1 MIGLEYAVSEQIK
14 NSRLEEIASFKVL
27 RYVIG
32 VMNYI
37 GMYTN
42 KFTLKY
48 RRNIG
53 WLHETRGGGVF
64 LGAYPCDYWRS
75 FLDFF

>member
-1 MIGLEYAVSEQIK
+1 MIGLEYTVSEQIK
-14 NSRLEEIASFKVL
+14 KSRLEEIASFKVL

-42 KFTLKY
+42 KCHSK
-48 RRNIG
+48 
-53 WLHETRGGGVF
+53 VS
-64 LGAYPCDYWRS
+64 A
-75 FLDFF
+75 